1 MQVTCLQEN
10 LSRGLAL
17 VSRAVATRSTLP
29 VLGNVLLKSED
40 AGLRLSGMNQ
50 QIAMSVWLGADVEDA
65 GAITVPARLLSDF
78 IGQLPEGSVVMET
91 DDQTNSLD
99 VTSGR
104 FHAKLKGISADEFPP
119 IPTTGDEQEVQLS
132 TVLLG
137 EVVDEIV
144 IAAAT
149 EDSRPVLAGV
159 SLTFAP
165 DHIELAAA
173 DGYRLA
179 VRREEI
185 ETGVA
190 EPTQIVVPRAAMVE
204 LRRILADDPGEV
216 TIGLSD
222 TQSQV
227 LCRTK
232 SVTFIASLIDGQFPN
247 YPQLVPG
254 EVDTRVV
261 VDTQQFAQA
270 ARIASLF
277 ASSGANV
284 IKVNVQPSGDGAS
297 GRMTLTSTSAEL
309 GENSGELDVE
319 VTGEGGSIAF
329 NPRFLSECLSAISTE
344 RVTVGMSGATSPGRF
359 RPMDGDSEIESH
371 SHVIMPMHTVS

>member
-1 MQVTCLQEN
+1 
-10 LSRGLAL
+10 
-17 VSRAVATRSTLP
+17 
-29 VLGNVLLKSED
+29 
-40 AGLRLSGMNQ
+40 
-50 QIAMSVWLGADVEDA
+50 
-65 GAITVPARLLSDF
+65 
-78 IGQLPEGSVVMET
+78 
-91 DDQTNSLD
+91 
-99 VTSGR
+99 
-104 FHAKLKGISADEFPP
+104 
-119 IPTTGDEQEVQLS
+119 
-132 TVLLG
+132 
-137 EVVDEIV
+137 
-144 IAAAT
+144 
-149 EDSRPVLAGV
+149 
-159 SLTFAP
+159 
-165 DHIELAAA
+165 
-173 DGYRLA
+173 
-179 VRREEI
+179 
-185 ETGVA
+185 
-190 EPTQIVVPRAAMVE
+190 
-204 LRRILADDPGEV
+204 
-216 TIGLSD
+216 
-222 TQSQV
+222 
-227 LCRTK
+227 
-232 SVTFIASLIDGQFPN
+232 VTFIASLIDGQFPN